1 MPRHISSV
9 LDIQKGAEKWTVLA
23 QVVHKGHSQLTR
35 EVPPR
40 RIMRFLLTDAEVSN
54 SFLSLWSLIKFI
66 DENILD
72 SVYEHFMICFF
83 ITTWLKTC

>member
-23 QVVHKGHSQLTR
+23 QVVHKGHNQLTR

-40 RIMRFLLTDAEVSN
+40 RIMRFLLTDTEVSKYF
-54 SFLSLWSLIKFI
+54 SVSLLIKLI
-66 DENILD
+66 NENISD
-72 SVYEHFMICFF
+72 SVYEHLIICLF
-83 ITTWLKTC
+83 ITKYLKIC